1 MILTA
6 SIKFIK
12 LLLEF
17 CQSIFYHSVG
27 LANIILIKDL
37 EMRVEKISEF
47 IIMIIIV
54 ITLGS
59 WQ

>member
-1 MILTA
+1 MILAA
-6 SIKFIK
+6 SFKSIK

-17 CQSIFYHSVG
+17 CQSVFYHSVG

-37 EMRVEKISEF
+37 EMRAEKISEF

-54 ITLGS
+54 VL
-59 WQ
+59 